1 MIAATSLGHGDAEE
15 VWVTGLP
22 PTAIHPTAVIGAD
35 VKIGDGVVIG
45 PHVSLLGP
53 MVIGDGVVISAGA
66 TLGGPAEVA
75 GVAQDAH
82 WSLPRAGFGIVLER
96 DVVVREQVVI
106 HQGTQRATTIA
117 AGSWLLNR
125 TYVAHDVYVGRDC
138 VVSAGT
144 SLAGHCMLGDL
155 VTIGMNVAVHQRRRV
170 SRGAMVGMGAVVC
183 DDIPPWGKAYGV
195 PARLRGVNEQ
205 AMRRADLRPEV
216 IAAIAE
222 SYSEGETDLADLSDE
237 VLDDYVWWR
246 SIPDR
251 RPISIDGG
259 PR

>member
-1 MIAATSLGHGDAEE
+1 M
-15 VWVTGLP
+15 VTGLP

-35 VKIGDGVVIG
+35 VKIGDGVVVG

-66 TLGGPAEVA
+66 TLGGLAEVA

-82 WSLPRAGFGIVLER
+82 WSLPREGFGVVLER
-96 DVVVREQVVI
+96 EVVVREQVVI

-117 AGSWLLNR
+117 AGTWLLNR

-144 SLAGHCMLGDL
+144 SLAGHCTLGDL
-155 VTIGMNVAVHQRRRV
+155 VTIGMNVAVHQRRHV
-170 SRGAMVGMGAVVC
+170 GRGAMVGMGAVVC
-183 DDIPPWGKAYGV
+183 DDIPPWGKAYGA

-222 SYSEGETDLADLSDE
+222 SYSEGETDLADPSDE

-251 RPISIDGG
+251 RPISIEGG